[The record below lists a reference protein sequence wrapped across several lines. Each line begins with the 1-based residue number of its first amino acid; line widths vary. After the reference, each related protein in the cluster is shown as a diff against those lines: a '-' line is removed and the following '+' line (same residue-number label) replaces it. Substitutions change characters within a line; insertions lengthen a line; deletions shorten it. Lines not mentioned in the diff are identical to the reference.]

1 MVAEHKSGKVS
12 AGDVGNAEKVLGN
25 KAEDEAECKRV
36 YGNASVIAP
45 DPCAQMR
52 KGFADDYGD
61 DGKADEICDDAYE
74 YRNGLNRRIGKAGE
88 HGKYDDAEHVVNY
101 GRSHYCSADA
111 AFEFSHLAQSLNG
124 YRNGGRGKD
133 NAYEC
138 GLEHTQA
145 VRLAVKQQVAAGTA
159 QERNYN
165 ADRCN
170 DKGRKAGVLKL
181 LNVGIKSGGEH

>member
-12 AGDVGNAEKVLGN
+12 AGDVGDTEKVLGN

-36 YGNASVIAP
+36 YGNASVVAP

-61 DGKADEICDDAYE
+61 DGKADEICNNADKYSN
-74 YRNGLNRRIGKAGE
+74 RLNRRIGKAGE

-124 YRNGGRGKD
+124 YRNGGCGQD
-133 NAYEC
+133 NADEC
-138 GLEHTQA
+138 GLEHAQA
-145 VRLAVKQQVAAGTA
+145 VRLAVKQQIAACAA
-159 QERNYN
+159 QKRNYN
-165 ADRCN
+165 AYRCN

-181 LNVGIKSGGEH
+181 LNVGIKSGGKH